1 MKFAISALPLA
12 LIATAAP
19 ASTPASW
26 EASARA
32 GRAACIAASGFKAA
46 TASGPIIFS
55 DAILRDAF
63 LVRGTYPQRF
73 MKGARGTMLC
83 LVNRRTHK
91 AETVEAKG
99 WTAPAGSGAR

>member
-1 MKFAISALPLA
+1 MRFVSFALPLA
-12 LIATAAP
+12 LLAGQAV

-26 EASARA
+26 AASARA
-32 GRAACIAASGFKAA
+32 GRAACIAASGLKAA

-55 DAILRDAF
+55 DTIGRDAF

-73 MKGARGTMLC
+73 MKGAKGTMLC
-83 LVNRRTHK
+83 LASRRTHK

-99 WTAPAGSGAR
+99 WTAG

>member
-1 MKFAISALPLA
+1 VKFASFALPLA
-12 LIATAAP
+12 LIAGAAT

-26 EASARA
+26 QASARA
-32 GRAACIAASGFKAA
+32 GRAACIAASGLKAA

-83 LVNRRTHK
+83 LVSRRTHK

-99 WTAPAGSGAR
+99 WTAPAGAATR